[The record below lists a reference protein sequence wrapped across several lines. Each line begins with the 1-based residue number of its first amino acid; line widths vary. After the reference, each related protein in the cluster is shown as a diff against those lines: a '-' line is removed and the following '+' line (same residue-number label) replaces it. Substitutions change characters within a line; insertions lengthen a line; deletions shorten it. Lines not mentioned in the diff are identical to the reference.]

1 LNDMQATNPQQPLR
15 NLVTAERVAATF
27 TIAQILDHKIVV
39 DDMQLNGLRFNQA
52 RLRSGAIPGLTPE
65 PKPVLTAAG
74 LPGLSLPD
82 PDALLAAEK
91 TLVQTE
97 LRKLRDDLT
106 QTRDSWQQ
114 RLLTLPDQAKL
125 DGYRQRAQ
133 ALKQGNAIDRVAGT
147 EQLRRDISAELDR
160 LNTLREQARAD
171 WQRAQTQL
179 DQAQTLP
186 QRELERVLAS
196 AGLSRGSGNQAALTQ
211 ALIGVEFAPL
221 IAQLQGLANLPQG
234 GAASDGAS
242 SANTDAAPWQVLARS
257 IDLDGQFDIGG
268 QALAFTGVV
277 HNVTPQPQVW
287 NVATDFALQAA
298 PDQPGK
304 FTLQGTLD
312 QRKGVSANVR
322 LALAELPLTAL
333 PLSSADMLKIDVEKS
348 LLDVEGLLRMEGY
361 QIDFGVFSVFRQAKL
376 QISAGDNPI
385 AQTLATALRT
395 INQFDINVLM
405 VGDVRS
411 PQVKL
416 QSSLDQILAAA
427 VGDEVRA
434 QTAQLAEKMQSQL
447 QRDVQPELDAIKQLG
462 DDFQAMQQTLLD
474 RQDVLQGLL
483 DVRGVF

>member
-1 LNDMQATNPQQPLR
+1 ALIAVLVLTYYFLVDVLLKKAIEREGSKALQAELNIGSVNFRLFPLGIVLNDMQATNPQQPLR

-91 TLVQTE
+91 TRVQTE
-97 LRKLRDDLT
+97 LRTLRGDLT
-106 QTRDSWQQ
+106 PTRDSWQQ

-257 IDLDGQFDIGG
+257 IDLDGQFDI
-268 QALAFTGVV
+268 
-277 HNVTPQPQVW
+277 
-287 NVATDFALQAA
+287 
-298 PDQPGK
+298 
-304 FTLQGTLD
+304 
-312 QRKGVSANVR
+312 
-322 LALAELPLTAL
+322 
-333 PLSSADMLKIDVEKS
+333 
-348 LLDVEGLLRMEGY
+348 
-361 QIDFGVFSVFRQAKL
+361 
-376 QISAGDNPI
+376 
-385 AQTLATALRT
+385 
-395 INQFDINVLM
+395 
-405 VGDVRS
+405 
-411 PQVKL
+411 
-416 QSSLDQILAAA
+416 
-427 VGDEVRA
+427 
-434 QTAQLAEKMQSQL
+434 
-447 QRDVQPELDAIKQLG
+447 
-462 DDFQAMQQTLLD
+462 
-474 RQDVLQGLL
+474 
-483 DVRGVF
+483 